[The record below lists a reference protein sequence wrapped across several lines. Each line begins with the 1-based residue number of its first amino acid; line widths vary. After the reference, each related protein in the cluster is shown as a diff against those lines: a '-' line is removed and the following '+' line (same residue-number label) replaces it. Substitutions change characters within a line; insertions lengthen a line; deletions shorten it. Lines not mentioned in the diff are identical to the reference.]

1 MRTLNRNKQK
11 FHYYLYRGKTELI
24 DEDGFRTGEEILSYS
39 PVQSCYGNISAGS
52 GDAQAALF
60 GSNIAY
66 ERVILLDDINC
77 PIDENSLL
85 CVDIE
90 PQAYSAN
97 ETPTHDYRVKAVA
110 KSLNVFAIA
119 ISKETPDEN

>member
-11 FHYYLYRGKTELI
+11 FYYYLYRGKTELI
-24 DEDGFRTGEEILSYS
+24 DESGFRTGEEVLTYS
-39 PVQSCYGNISAGS
+39 PAQSCCGNVSAGS

-66 ERVILLDDINC
+66 ERVIVLDDINC

-97 ETPTHDYRVKAVA
+97 ETPTHDYVVKAIA

>member
-1 MRTLNRNKQK
+1 MRTLHRNKQK
-11 FHYYLYRGKTELI
+11 FHYYLYRVKTELI
-24 DEDGFRTGEEILSYS
+24 DEDGFRTGEEVLTYS
-39 PVQSCYGNISAGS
+39 PTQSAMGNISAGS

-66 ERVILLDDINC
+66 ERVIVLDDINC

-90 PQAYSAN
+90 PQAYSPN
-97 ETPTHDYRVKAVA
+97 ETPMHDYVVKAVA